1 MEEIELK
8 NWKLEEDIKFPTEFI
23 GKVIMKKENIDEP
36 IQTVE
41 IYNRKTVNSI
51 LKLTK
56 LYSDWYETVNKK
68 SLVPKKLKII
78 NKNTI
83 ILTLI

>member
-1 MEEIELK
+1 MEEIELRS
-8 NWKLEEDIKFPTEFI
+8 WKLEEDIKLPSEFI
-23 GKVIMKKENIDEP
+23 GNVIMKLDNNEIPLKI
-36 IQTVE
+36 VE
-41 IYNRKTVNSI
+41 IYKRGTVNSI
-51 LKLTK
+51 LKLIK

-68 SLVPKKLKII
+68 SLVPKKFKVI